1 MNTYFEVGVRY
12 DKTMENGAIK
22 KVTENYL
29 LEAVSFTEA
38 ESRAIEKLKAYTSGE
53 LSVISEK
60 ITNISEVVTTD
71 NATADKFYRVKHNLI
86 TLDKKNGKE
95 KKQAQYI
102 IIQAASVDDA
112 RDRYKQHIKSWLI
125 DVVLEAVSETKY
137 IDFFPYK

>member
-1 MNTYFEVGVRY
+1 MNTYFEVGIRY

-29 LEAVSFTEA
+29 LEAISFTEA

-71 NATADKFYRVKHNLI
+71 NATADKFYRVKQISLP
-86 TLDKKNGKE
+86 LMRKM
-95 KKQAQYI
+95 
-102 IIQAASVDDA
+102 V
-112 RDRYKQHIKSWLI
+112 RRKSKHSISLFKLPVWTMLATDTNNI
-125 DVVLEAVSETKY
+125 LRAGSLM
-137 IDFFPYK
+137 